1 MVEPSGGG
9 AGPVVGRV
17 RWWGGSG
24 GGAGPVVGPGPVGH
38 RDGVRV
44 TLSAT
49 GPVPAAEAW
58 RRYARLE
65 LWPTWSPQL
74 RRTEPGGV
82 LTPGLTGRVYGPLGV
97 HADFTVDRVDVPARC
112 WAWTVRR
119 GPLTVRLTHGVR
131 STTAGSRTWLLL
143 DGPAPVVL
151 GYAPLARYAL
161 HRLVTLP

>member
-1 MVEPSGGG
+1 M
-9 AGPVVGRV
+9 GR
-17 RWWGGSG
+17 
-24 GGAGPVVGPGPVGH
+24 VGH
-38 RDGVRV
+38 RGRVRV

-74 RRTEPGGV
+74 RRAEPGGE
-82 LTPGLTGRVYGPLGV
+82 LTSGLTGRVYGPPGV
-97 HADFTVDRVDVPARC
+97 HADFTVDRVDAPARS

-119 GPLTVRLTHGVR
+119 GPLTVRLTHWIR
-131 STTAGSRTWLLL
+131 ATPTGSRTWLLL

-151 GYAPLARYAL
+151 GYAPVARWAL
-161 HRLVTLP
+161 HRLVTRP